1 MQSQTFSELANK
13 SRFLI
18 EACKRNLDRLDE
30 QIAECTASR
39 EESLRTSFELESK
52 IEPVRAQLWRE
63 SARGTRAF
71 SEETN
76 DPEVKRLLLELAD
89 SYDQMAKSVLA
100 EGAKVATRAQY
111 RARAA

>member
-1 MQSQTFSELANK
+1 MQSQKFSEIAEK
-13 SRFLI
+13 TRFLI
-18 EACKRNLDRLDE
+18 KACKRNLDRLDE

-39 EESLRTSFELESK
+39 ESLGTSFGLESK

-100 EGAKVATRAQY
+100 ERANEAAW
-111 RARAA
+111 RRCHARAA